1 MKPQWMQSII
11 QVKNLRK
18 MKTKH
23 IDNLADLRQAKRK
36 LKMKMALADQRAK
49 EGFLYTTANRLFGSI
64 EKNSAIQNSALGQNV
79 NSSLNFLSDKATE
92 KFNLGKTARSLIS
105 IAILVAAPIIA
116 KKIQDFTDNQS

>member
-11 QVKNLRK
+11 QAKK

-23 IDNLADLRQAKRK
+23 IDNLADLRQAKRE
-36 LKMKMALADQRAK
+36 LKMKMTVADQRAK
-49 EGFLYTTANRLFGSI
+49 EGFLYSTVNKLFGSI
-64 EKNSAIQNSALGQNV
+64 DRNSAVQNSVMGENV
-79 NSSLNFLSDKATE
+79 NSSLNFLSNQATK
-92 KFNLGKTARSLIS
+92 KFNLGKTAQSLIS

>member
-11 QVKNLRK
+11 QAKK

-23 IDNLADLRQAKRK
+23 IDNLADLRQAKRE
-36 LKMKMALADQRAK
+36 LKMKMTVADQRAK
-49 EGFLYTTANRLFGSI
+49 EGFLYSTVNKLFGSI
-64 EKNSAIQNSALGQNV
+64 DRNSTVQNSVMGENV
-79 NSSLNFLSDKATE
+79 NSSLNFLSNQATK
-92 KFNLGKTARSLIS
+92 KFNLGKTAQSLIS

>member
-11 QVKNLRK
+11 QAKK

-23 IDNLADLRQAKRK
+23 IDNLADLRQAKRE

-49 EGFLYTTANRLFGSI
+49 EGFLYSTVNKLFGSI
-64 EKNSAIQNSALGQNV
+64 DRNSAVQNSVMGENV
-79 NSSLNFLSDKATE
+79 NSSLNFLSNQATK
-92 KFNLGKTARSLIS
+92 KFNLGKTAQSLIS

>member
-1 MKPQWMQSII
+1 MKQQWMQLII
-11 QVKNLRK
+11 QAKK

-23 IDNLADLRQAKRK
+23 IDNLADLRLAKRE

-64 EKNSAIQNSALGQNV
+64 EKNSTIQNSSLGQNV
-79 NSSLNFLSDKATE
+79 NSSLNFLSGKATE
-92 KFNLGKTARSLIS
+92 KFNLGKTAQSLLS
-105 IAILVAAPIIA
+105 IAILVAAPFIA

>member
-1 MKPQWMQSII
+1 LKPQWMQSII
-11 QVKNLRK
+11 QAKK

-23 IDNLADLRQAKRK
+23 IDNLADLRQAKRE

-49 EGFLYTTANRLFGSI
+49 EGFLYSTVNKLFGSI
-64 EKNSAIQNSALGQNV
+64 DRNSAVQNSVMGENV
-79 NSSLNFLSDKATE
+79 NSSLNFLSNQATK
-92 KFNLGKTARSLIS
+92 KFNLGKTAQSLIS

>member
-11 QVKNLRK
+11 QAKK

-23 IDNLADLRQAKRK
+23 IDNLADLRQAKRE
-36 LKMKMALADQRAK
+36 LKMKMTVADQRAK
-49 EGFLYTTANRLFGSI
+49 EGFLYSTVNKLFGSI
-64 EKNSAIQNSALGQNV
+64 DRNSEVQNSVMGENV
-79 NSSLNFLSDKATE
+79 NSSLNFLSNQATK
-92 KFNLGKTARSLIS
+92 KFNLGKTAQSLIS

>member
-11 QVKNLRK
+11 QAKK

-23 IDNLADLRQAKRK
+23 IDNLADLRQAKRE
-36 LKMKMALADQRAK
+36 LKMKMTVADQRAK
-49 EGFLYTTANRLFGSI
+49 EGFLYSIVNKLFGSI
-64 EKNSAIQNSALGQNV
+64 DRSSEVQNSVMGENV
-79 NSSLNFLSDKATE
+79 NSSLNFLSNQATK
-92 KFNLGKTARSLIS
+92 KFNLGKTAQSLIS